1 MERNSHI
8 NTLAFE
14 NERIY
19 LDGIELKQIRS
30 AKLDFNDYE
39 QNHASGPATLH
50 LTIDV
55 NIPGLRSRIVD
66 NL

>member
-1 MERNSHI
+1 MKNKYV
-8 NTLAFE
+8 NTITFKD
-14 NERIY
+14 ERIF
-19 LDGIELKQIRS
+19 LDDIELKQIRS

-39 QNHASGPATLH
+39 QNHASAPATLH